1 MYYEYFRANLANKEN
16 VNYLLSHPVMQ
27 DLIMYNYDFTDE
39 EIVDYYISL
48 LKSLAL
54 RIDDANL

>member
-1 MYYEYFRANLANKEN
+1 MTE
-16 VNYLLSHPVMQ
+16 
-27 DLIMYNYDFTDE
+27 LITYNYDFTDE

-54 RIDDANL
+54 RIDE

>member
-1 MYYEYFRANLANKEN
+1 MTE
-16 VNYLLSHPVMQ
+16 
-27 DLIMYNYDFTDE
+27 LIVYNYDFTDE

-54 RIDDANL
+54 RIDHSNL